1 MDMMRWTFPYPDQC
15 TSELQDKQ
23 IDIIQ
28 DKKIQNRQNA
38 RRISSFTRKLFPTKY
53 CEVIL

>member
-28 DKKIQNRQNA
+28 DKKHRIDKIQDA
-38 RRISSFTRKLFPTKY
+38 FPPSYVRYFLEK
-53 CEVIL
+53 IL